1 MSIQSII
8 ITNVEKLVQQ
18 MVPTITQIVEKTG
31 IQNIGQPNMQM
42 PSTCLLQ
49 NDLQD
54 ILKLRNS
61 LINKLNTTSK
71 IIESLSKTLNP
82 LSTIVDVTSK
92 TLQTIRTA
100 RIVANVG
107 LSLLQPPT
115 IVPGSIP
122 ATINNIKDL
131 EELLKPQIGIA
142 KNTIS
147 SITTALDYANSVI
160 FKLLE
165 ILKGIDQ
172 YLAGCNIQLPSS
184 PAINSYIAQVDQ
196 QYTNI
201 QNNLNNPNNPNNPNN
216 QDNLEV
222 YNGFTLGI
230 VEEPYTPTVN
240 RRKAVAKNSQGI
252 ILLSTPLTFSTD
264 NQTLLTAI
272 KLIINSNDL
281 KAN

>member
-42 PSTCLLQ
+42 PSACLLP

-61 LINKLNTTSK
+61 LIDKLNTTSK
-71 IIESLSKTLNP
+71 IIESLSKILNP
-82 LSTIVDVTSK
+82 LSTIVNITSN
-92 TLQTIRTA
+92 TLQTVSTT
-100 RIVANVG
+100 RIAANIG
-107 LSLLQPPT
+107 LSFFPGGLAGPP
-115 IVPGSIP
+115 GAIP
-122 ATINNIKDL
+122 SAINTAKDL

-142 KNTIS
+142 KNTIT

-165 ILKGIDQ
+165 ILKTIDQ
-172 YLAGCNIQLPSS
+172 YLAGCNVQLSDS
-184 PAINSYIAQVDQ
+184 PTINNYVSQVNK
-196 QYTNI
+196 QYTDVLNNQNNQNN
-201 QNNLNNPNNPNNPNN
+201 QNNL
-216 QDNLEV
+216 EI

-252 ILLSTPLTFSTD
+252 VLLSTPLTFSTD
-264 NQTLLTAI
+264 TQTLLTAI
-272 KLIINSNDL
+272 KLIIDSNDL

>member
-18 MVPTITQIVEKTG
+18 MVPTISQIVEKTG

-42 PSTCLLQ
+42 PSACLLP

-61 LINKLNTTSK
+61 LIDKLNTTSK

-92 TLQTIRTA
+92 TLQTVRTA
-100 RIVANVG
+100 RIAANVG
-107 LSLLQPPT
+107 LSFFPGGLAGPP
-115 IVPGSIP
+115 GAIP
-122 ATINNIKDL
+122 SAINTARDL
-131 EELLKPQIGIA
+131 EELLKPQVGVA
-142 KNTIS
+142 KNTIT

-165 ILKGIDQ
+165 ILKAIDQ
-172 YLAGCNIQLPSS
+172 YLAGCNIQLPDS
-184 PAINSYIAQVDQ
+184 PIINDYASQVNQ
-196 QYTNI
+196 QYTAI
-201 QNNLNNPNNPNNPNN
+201 QNQPN
-216 QDNLEV
+216 DIEV

-230 VEEPYTPTVN
+230 VEEPYTPTIN

-272 KLIINSNDL
+272 KLIIDSNDL

>member
-42 PSTCLLQ
+42 PSACLLQ

-82 LSTIVDVTSK
+82 LSTIVDVTSTTLK
-92 TLQTIRTA
+92 TVGTA
-100 RIVANVG
+100 RIAANIG
-107 LSLLQPPT
+107 LSLLPPPT
-115 IVPGSIP
+115 IIPGSIP

-142 KNTIS
+142 KNTIT
-147 SITTALDYANSVI
+147 SITTALDYTNNTI

-165 ILKGIDQ
+165 ILKAIDQ
-172 YLAGCNIQLPSS
+172 YLAGCNIQLPDS
-184 PAINSYIAQVDQ
+184 PVINDYISQINQ
-196 QYTNI
+196 QYTAI
-201 QNNLNNPNNPNNPNN
+201 QNQP
-216 QDNLEV
+216 DDIKV

-272 KLIINSNDL
+272 KLIIDSNDL

>member
-272 KLIINSNDL
+272 KLIIDSNDL

>member
-18 MVPTITQIVEKTG
+18 MVPTISQIVEKTG

-42 PSTCLLQ
+42 PSTCLLP

-54 ILKLRNS
+54 ILKLRNN

-92 TLQTIRTA
+92 TLQTVRTA
-100 RIVANVG
+100 RIAANVG
-107 LSLLQPPT
+107 LSFFPGGLAGPP
-115 IVPGSIP
+115 GAIP
-122 ATINNIKDL
+122 SAINTARDL
-131 EELLKPQIGIA
+131 EELLKPQVGVA
-142 KNTIS
+142 KNTIT

-165 ILKGIDQ
+165 ILKTIDQ
-172 YLAGCNIQLPSS
+172 YLAGCNIQLSDS
-184 PAINSYIAQVDQ
+184 PIINNYVSQVNQ

-201 QNNLNNPNNPNNPNN
+201 QNNQNN
-216 QDNLEV
+216 QNSLEV

-240 RRKAVAKNSQGI
+240 RRKAVAKNNQGI

-272 KLIINSNDL
+272 KLIIDSNDL

>member
-8 ITNVEKLVQQ
+8 ITNVEKLIQQ
-18 MVPTITQIVEKTG
+18 MIPTISQIVEKTG

-42 PSTCLLQ
+42 PSTCLLSD
-49 NDLQD
+49 DLQD
-54 ILKLRNS
+54 ILKLRNN

-71 IIESLSKTLNP
+71 IIESLSKLLNP
-82 LSTIVDVTSK
+82 LSTIIDTTSK
-92 TLQTIRTA
+92 TLQTVRTA
-100 RIVANVG
+100 RIAANIG
-107 LSLLQPPT
+107 LAVITPPLV
-115 IVPGSIP
+115 VPGAIP
-122 ATINNIKDL
+122 AAINTAKDL
-131 EELLKPQIGIA
+131 EELLTPQITIT
-142 KNTIS
+142 KNTIT
-147 SITTALDYANSVI
+147 SIATALDYANSVI

-165 ILKGIDQ
+165 MLKGIDQ

-184 PAINSYIAQVDQ
+184 PAINSYVAQVDQ

-201 QNNLNNPNNPNNPNN
+201 QNNLNN
-216 QDNLEV
+216 QGNLEI
-222 YNGFTLGI
+222 YEGFTLEI

-252 ILLSTPLTFSTD
+252 TLLSTPLTFSTD

-272 KLIINSNDL
+272 KLIIDSNNL

>member
-8 ITNVEKLVQQ
+8 ITNVEKLIQQ
-18 MVPTITQIVEKTG
+18 MIPTISQIVEKTG

-42 PSTCLLQ
+42 PSTCLLPD
-49 NDLQD
+49 DLQD
-54 ILKLRNS
+54 ILKLRNN

-71 IIESLSKTLNP
+71 IIESLSKLLNP
-82 LSTIVDVTSK
+82 LSTIIDTTSK
-92 TLQTIRTA
+92 TLQTVRTA
-100 RIVANVG
+100 RIAANTG
-107 LSLLQPPT
+107 LALIIPPAV
-115 IVPGSIP
+115 VPGAIP
-122 ATINNIKDL
+122 AAINIAKDL
-131 EELLKPQIGIA
+131 EELLTPQVTVT
-142 KNTIS
+142 KNSIN

-165 ILKGIDQ
+165 MLKGIDQ

-184 PAINSYIAQVDQ
+184 PTINNYITQVDQ

-201 QNNLNNPNNPNNPNN
+201 QNIQNN
-216 QDNLEV
+216 QDNLEI
-222 YNGFTLGI
+222 YEGFTLEI

-252 ILLSTPLTFSTD
+252 TLLSTPLTFSTD

-272 KLIINSNDL
+272 KLIIDSNNL